1 MQTNSDFLVR
11 KFYWLNV
18 TSPTTVTSFPLKIF
32 WLRTSLINFVR
43 VGMLLWNIETDKRCI
58 VVEMYQFLNI
68 YYWPVRIFNSSDDA
82 FLVREKRQKILR
94 KTRISRLDLYLITSD
109 LNDLD
114 YPDVWLTLCNCDI
127 RVQKELKKY
136 MGWNIPWDNCHSES
150 VMFSESECKEII
162 SLLIP

>member
-1 MQTNSDFLVR
+1 MIKRDQPQ
-11 KFYWLNV
+11 LNK
-18 TSPTTVTSFPLKIF
+18 TTTLFPLKNF
-32 WLRTSLINFVR
+32 WLRTSLIDFVR
-43 VGMLLWNIETDKRCI
+43 VGMLIWNIETDKRCI

-114 YPDVWLTLCNCDI
+114 YPYVLLTFCNCDI
-127 RVQKELKKY
+127 RVQKELKNT
-136 MGWNIPWDNCHSES
+136 WAQTFL
-150 VMFSESECKEII
+150 VII
-162 SLLIP
+162 ITQNQ

>member
-1 MQTNSDFLVR
+1 MIKRDQPQ
-11 KFYWLNV
+11 LNK
-18 TSPTTVTSFPLKIF
+18 TATLFPLIIF
-32 WLRTSLINFVR
+32 WLRTSLIDFVG
-43 VGMLLWNIETDKRCI
+43 VGMLIWNIETDKRCI

-114 YPDVWLTLCNCDI
+114 YPYVWLTFCNCDI
-127 RVQKELKKY
+127 RVQKELKNT
-136 MGWNIPWDNCHSES
+136 WSRT
-150 VMFSESECKEII
+150 FLEII
-162 SLLIP
+162 ITQNQ

>member
-1 MQTNSDFLVR
+1 MIKRDQPQ
-11 KFYWLNV
+11 LNK
-18 TSPTTVTSFPLKIF
+18 TITSFPLKIF
-32 WLRTSLINFVR
+32 WLRTSLIDFVR
-43 VGMLLWNIETDKRCI
+43 VAMLIWNIETDKRCI

-114 YPDVWLTLCNCDI
+114 YPYVWLTFCNCDI
-127 RVQKELKKY
+127 RVQKELKNT
-136 MGWNIPWDNCHSES
+136 WARTFL
-150 VMFSESECKEII
+150 VII
-162 SLLIP
+162 ITQNQ

>member
-1 MQTNSDFLVR
+1 MIKRDQPQ
-11 KFYWLNV
+11 LNK
-18 TSPTTVTSFPLKIF
+18 TTTSFPLKIF
-32 WLRTSLINFVR
+32 WLRTSLIDFVR
-43 VGMLLWNIETDKRCI
+43 VGMLIWNIETDKSCI

-114 YPDVWLTLCNCDI
+114 YPYVWLTFCNCDI
-127 RVQKELKKY
+127 RVQKELKNT
-136 MGWNIPWDNCHSES
+136 WSRT
-150 VMFSESECKEII
+150 FLEII
-162 SLLIP
+162 ITQNQ